1 MCIIIRPSTKEMT
14 MQFGISIPAFADF
27 SDPRALAELAHEAE
41 SAGWDGFFIWDA
53 MFFDPTF
60 HPIADPWVSLA
71 AVAMLTERMR
81 IGTLVTP
88 IARRR
93 PWKLARETVSVD
105 RLSNGRLTLGVGL
118 GDPSQ
123 WDFGFFDEVTD
134 ARTRARKLD
143 EGLEVLTGL
152 WTAQPFS
159 YQGEQFDVK
168 EVTFRPTPFQSPR
181 IPIWVGGWYPNKPP
195 LRRAAHWDG
204 VCPIKWG
211 GSITPEEWQELLAYI
226 QKHRSST
233 TPFDAVHS
241 GATPGDNP
249 TQAAEMIQPY
259 VEAGV
264 TWWIEPVDPWR
275 FGWSYE
281 VPWAPEATLLIR
293 ERVRQGPPRI

>member
-1 MCIIIRPSTKEMT
+1 

-27 SDPRALAELAHEAE
+27 SDPRVLAELAHEAE

-71 AVAMLTERMR
+71 AVAMRTERMR

-123 WDFGFFDEVTD
+123 WDFGFFNEVTD

-152 WTAQPFS
+152 WTAQPFR
-159 YQGEQFDVK
+159 YQGEQFHVK
-168 EVTFRPTPFQSPR
+168 EVTFRPTPIQSPR

-195 LRRAAHWDG
+195 LRRAARWDG
-204 VCPIKWG
+204 VCPVKWG
-211 GSITPEEWQELLAYI
+211 GSITPEEWQELLAYV
-226 QKHRSST
+226 QNYRT
-233 TPFDAVHS
+233 DTAPFDAVHS
-241 GATPGDNP
+241 GATPGDN
-249 TQAAEMIQPY
+249 QSLAAAMIQPY
-259 VEAGV
+259 ADAGV

-281 VPWAPEATLLIR
+281 VPWASEATVLMR
-293 ERVRQGPPRI
+293 ERVRQGPPRS